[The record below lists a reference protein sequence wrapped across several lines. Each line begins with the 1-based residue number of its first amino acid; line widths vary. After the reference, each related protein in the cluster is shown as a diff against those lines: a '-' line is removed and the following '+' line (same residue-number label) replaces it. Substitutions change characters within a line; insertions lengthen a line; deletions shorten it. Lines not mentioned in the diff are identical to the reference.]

1 MIFWKLLLPS
11 SNPTIKT
18 KTATAN
24 PAIYS
29 YRLWPYGCSLSAF
42 FAAILNPIKAM
53 IDPPASSKLFNPSAT
68 IDKLPDNKPTVTF
81 PITKNELNIIHTQ
94 LARAPMEVLV
104 AGAFV
109 FYNLLQIFVITIVSY
124 YFLNLL
130 FLNL

>member
-1 MIFWKLLLPS
+1 
-11 SNPTIKT
+11 
-18 KTATAN
+18 
-24 PAIYS
+24 
-29 YRLWPYGCSLSAF
+29 
-42 FAAILNPIKAM
+42 M